1 VPNAEAMQI
10 TKRFKANFVWEKNP
24 LNPPSCLSSFTAQ
37 VLEYPAVASSKM
49 GVSSQGKKGP
59 QSNDDTKL
67 SSKVPNIWWSW
78 KWQVAFGMVSLVCA
92 LYMAM
97 KPRGFALLPE
107 SYALCSKQTNK
118 VYTVDDKDTQ
128 TQCIVVDGV
137 HIVNTGSLGEFNEL
151 SRKLID
157 LKSTFSCRNCLGPLE
172 NFQKIGIRSANY
184 TTWSHR
190 RPWHQR

>member
-1 VPNAEAMQI
+1 
-10 TKRFKANFVWEKNP
+10 
-24 LNPPSCLSSFTAQ
+24 
-37 VLEYPAVASSKM
+37 M

-59 QSNDDTKL
+59 QSNNDTKL
-67 SSKVPNIWWSW
+67 SSQAPNTWWSW
-78 KWQVAFGMVSLVCA
+78 KLQFFLGMVSLVCA

-137 HIVNTGSLGEFNEL
+137 HIVNTGSLGELNEL

-157 LKSTFSCRNCLGPLE
+157 LKPLFHAE
-172 NFQKIGIRSANY
+172 TVLANWKTSRKSELEVRTIPPGAIVVPGISGEY
-184 TTWSHR
+184 LS
-190 RPWHQR
+190 PF

>member
-1 VPNAEAMQI
+1 
-10 TKRFKANFVWEKNP
+10 
-24 LNPPSCLSSFTAQ
+24 
-37 VLEYPAVASSKM
+37 M

-59 QSNDDTKL
+59 QPNNDTK
-67 SSKVPNIWWSW
+67 SSSQAPNTWWSW
-78 KWQVAFGMVSLVCA
+78 KLQFFLGMVSLVCA

-137 HIVNTGSLGEFNEL
+137 HIVNTGSLGELNEL

-157 LKSTFSCRNCLGPLE
+157 LKPLSCRNCLGQLE
-172 NFQKIGIRSANY
+172 NFQKIGIGSADY